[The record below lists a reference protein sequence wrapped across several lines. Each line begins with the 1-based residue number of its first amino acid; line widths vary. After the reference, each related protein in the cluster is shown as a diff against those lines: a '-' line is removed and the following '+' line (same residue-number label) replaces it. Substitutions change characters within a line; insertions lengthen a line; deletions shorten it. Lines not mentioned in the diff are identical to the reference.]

1 MGITAMVRK
10 TNTSKPHPGHKVF
23 PYLLRELPITRANQ
37 VWAMDLTYIP
47 MARGFVYLTAVL
59 DWHTRRVLAHRVS
72 ITMDALYCVEAF
84 EEAVLRYGHPEIMN
98 TDQGS
103 QFTSREFIGALE
115 AKGVAISM
123 DGRGQWRD
131 NVFVERLWRSV
142 KYEDVYL
149 RAYETVSAARAGIG
163 RYLTFYNSLRP
174 HTAHGA
180 KTPDMVY
187 FAQLAAMLTI
197 AQAA

>member
-1 MGITAMVRK
+1 
-10 TNTSKPHPGHKVF
+10 
-23 PYLLRELPITRANQ
+23 
-37 VWAMDLTYIP
+37 
-47 MARGFVYLTAVL
+47 MACGFVYLTAVL

-84 EEAVLRYGHPEIMN
+84 EEAVLRYGRPEIMN

-103 QFTSREFIGALE
+103 QFTSSEFIGALE

-163 RYLTFYNSLRP
+163 RYLTFYNSMRP
-174 HTAHGA
+174 HTAHGG

-187 FAQLAAMLTI
+187 YAQLAEMLPI